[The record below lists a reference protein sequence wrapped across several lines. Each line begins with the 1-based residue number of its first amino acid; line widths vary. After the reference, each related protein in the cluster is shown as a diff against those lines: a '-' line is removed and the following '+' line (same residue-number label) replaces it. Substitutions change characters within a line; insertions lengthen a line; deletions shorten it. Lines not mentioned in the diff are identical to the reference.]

1 MEDWVDK
8 EFNNIKKKCLE
19 DYHNFKVDIPYEINS
34 KENDKES
41 NADDEDE
48 SDE

>member
-19 DYHNFKVDIPYEINS
+19 DYHNFKVDIPYKTKN

-41 NADDEDE
+41 SCDYEDE
-48 SDE
+48 SN